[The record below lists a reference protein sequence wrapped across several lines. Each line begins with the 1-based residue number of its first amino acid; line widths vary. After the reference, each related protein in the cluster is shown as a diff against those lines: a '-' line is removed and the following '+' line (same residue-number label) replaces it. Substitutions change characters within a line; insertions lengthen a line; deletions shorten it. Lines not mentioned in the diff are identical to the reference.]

1 MIRLMLD
8 QGLPRST
15 AELLRQDGWDVLH
28 VAECGLSEA
37 PDSQILK
44 YAEAN
49 DRIVCTLDAD
59 FHALLAVSGATGPS
73 VMRIRRE
80 GLRGPEL
87 ASLLKQVWSQIAE
100 PLQTGA
106 LVTVTDRAIR
116 LRRLPVIGASA
127 KPQADNPQN

>member
-1 MIRLMLD
+1 MIRLLLD
-8 QGLPRST
+8 QGRPRST
-15 AELLRQDGWDVLH
+15 AELLRRDGWDVLH

-37 PDSQILK
+37 PDSQTLR

-73 VMRIRRE
+73 VVRMRRQ

-100 PLQTGA
+100 ALETGA
-106 LVTVTDRAIR
+106 LVTVTDRTIR
-116 LRRLPVIGASA
+116 LRRLPVIGSSA
-127 KPQADNPQN
+127 KTEDDKPQN

>member
-1 MIRLMLD
+1 MIRLLLD

-44 YAEAN
+44 NAEAN

-73 VMRIRRE
+73 VVRIRRE

-87 ASLLKQVWSQIAE
+87 ASLLKQVWSRIAE
-100 PLQTGA
+100 PLKTGA

-116 LRRLPVIGASA
+116 LRRLPVTGSSA
-127 KPQADNPQN
+127 KPEDANPQN

>member
-1 MIRLMLD
+1 MIRLVLD

-15 AELLRQDGWDVLH
+15 AELLRRDGWDVLH

-37 PDSQILK
+37 PDSLILK

-59 FHALLAVSGATGPS
+59 FHALLAVSGVAGPS
-73 VMRIRRE
+73 VVRIRRQ

-100 PLQTGA
+100 PLDTGA

-116 LRRLPVIGASA
+116 LRRLPVIGSSA
-127 KPQADNPQN
+127 KPEDDKPQN